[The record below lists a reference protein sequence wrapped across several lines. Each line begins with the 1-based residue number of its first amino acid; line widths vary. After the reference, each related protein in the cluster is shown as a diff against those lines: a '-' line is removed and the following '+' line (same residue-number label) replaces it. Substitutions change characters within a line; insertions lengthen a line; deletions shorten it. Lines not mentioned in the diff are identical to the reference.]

1 MLCRLRR
8 LPLLAV
14 VLLVTACGG
23 TATVAP
29 GQSATPATPA
39 SAVPATPPAE
49 TAAPTMTP
57 EATPASEQGVL
68 AAAAAGFSMPLAE
81 GWVLLPLDDP
91 QAALALLSADSQLR
105 GVVEG
110 GLDAY
115 VEAGLAGWAVDGTA
129 GAGIVTPNAN
139 LLVREG
145 IDIPALDDLRSAVA
159 EDLAT
164 VPGVN
169 GIEAEVV
176 DLPFGPAVRATYLG
190 LGEGSDAQA
199 RGIQYAIPAGERLLI
214 LSFTIPTNDP
224 AREAAVAAMVA
235 DMAIAQ

>member
-29 GQSATPATPA
+29 GQSAAPATPE
-39 SAVPATPPAE
+39 ATG
-49 TAAPTMTP
+49 TAAPPAATATP
-57 EATPASEQGVL
+57 EATPAAAQGVL
-68 AAAAAGFSMPLAE
+68 AAPTAGFSMPLPE

-115 VEAGLAGWAVDGTA
+115 VEAGMAGWAVDGTA

-139 LLVREG
+139 LIVREG
-145 IDIPALDDLRSAVA
+145 IDIPTLDDLRTAVT

-164 VPGVN
+164 VEGIN
-169 GIEAEVV
+169 AIEAEVV
-176 DLPFGPAVRATYLG
+176 DLPDGPAVRATYLG

-214 LSFTIPTNDP
+214 LSFTVPTNDA
-224 AREAAVAAMVA
+224 AREAAVDAMVA
-235 DMAIAQ
+235 GMSISQ